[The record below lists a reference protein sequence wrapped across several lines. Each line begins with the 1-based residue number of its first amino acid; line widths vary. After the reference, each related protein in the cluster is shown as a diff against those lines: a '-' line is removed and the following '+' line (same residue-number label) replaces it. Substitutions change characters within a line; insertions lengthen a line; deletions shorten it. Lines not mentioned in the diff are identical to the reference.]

1 MNEYKKKYEEDFDN
15 FLMIM
20 DEQLDSL
27 KDDAEKHKIP
37 LDFSL
42 RDLENLEDLLDLM
55 APPDTSQ
62 DLSKMIVYFAR
73 HLGEVVRLNYGGQ
86 WFLPLDD
93 IKSVNFNK
101 PVITGHSPVEGLEFS
116 PVSVMR
122 AYSLRRKKGTLARAV
137 KANVAQTPIDIDHL
151 IEE

>member
-1 MNEYKKKYEEDFDN
+1 MTDDKQKYEEDFEN

-20 DEQLDSL
+20 DEQLEAL
-27 KDDAEKHKIP
+27 KDDAEKHKVP

-42 RDLENLEDLLDLM
+42 SDLSNLEDLFDLM
-55 APPDTSQ
+55 APPNNKEDPSG
-62 DLSKMIVYFAR
+62 MVVFFAR

-93 IKSVNFNK
+93 KKNVNFNK
-101 PVITGHSPVEGLEFS
+101 PVIIGHSPVKGLEFS
-116 PVSVMR
+116 PIFVMR

-137 KANVAQTPIDIDHL
+137 KANVDPTPVDIDHL
-151 IEE
+151 IEK